1 MGKPNHAV
9 HRGPD
14 SRPGHHSVSLP
25 PPQPHLRSVSVSRL
39 GQAKKKRRA
48 MLPADFGRGAL
59 SNGRPYSVPA
69 FFAAVHMSPCG
80 RFCCKSRKLP
90 GDNFPAITRTNRRP
104 PLCVASITLPRSP
117 VSLSS
122 GDEIPHIFTR
132 KSRLQPGEFL
142 ITSAKRLLQQ
152 NRHKVDIP
160 RRSAVCPL
168 LGVKRTWDFARSR
181 SSPPLVTRMRH
192 QKRIFAVMHNSA
204 IW

>member
-1 MGKPNHAV
+1 MSPSGH
-9 HRGPD
+9 
-14 SRPGHHSVSLP
+14 SRPRPAKQDAHKGPLHPESG
-25 PPQPHLRSVSVSRL
+25 QMGRRL
-39 GQAKKKRRA
+39 AKS
-48 MLPADFGRGAL
+48 AL
-59 SNGRPYSVPA
+59 
-69 FFAAVHMSPCG
+69 C